1 MPIREKNIMHSV
13 ITSRAGGGLA
23 LAALAAG
30 AALVSLQASAQSF
43 PSKPVRIIVP
53 FPAGGSFDLTARLLA
68 PKMQFG
74 QNVIIENRPGGG
86 TVIGTEYVARQPA
99 DGHTIL
105 MIGPSFTS
113 HAVLRSNLKFDT
125 DKDFASVTQVIGLNM
140 GVTVNPSLPAKTIN
154 EMVELARKRPGEMS
168 FGSSGT
174 GTSHHLL
181 IEALAIASKTKLT
194 HAPFQ
199 GAAQAVP
206 ANVGGHI
213 TGTFLNIADTG
224 PFVKQN
230 KLKLLLV
237 TSVRR
242 DPSFPDVPTAR
253 EAGYPQVE
261 AVNWSGFVVHSA
273 TPAAAIQ
280 RLNAE
285 TVKALNL
292 ADVRDNLQKQSMLAT
307 PTTPEEFAALIK
319 SDGERYRRIIKEAGV
334 RIE

>member
-1 MPIREKNIMHSV
+1 MDRTIAVR
-13 ITSRAGGGLA
+13 TRRARLGTA
-23 LAALAAG
+23 VAAA
-30 AALVSLQASAQSF
+30 VVASSGMTPSESAAQSF

-53 FPAGGSFDLTARLLA
+53 FPVGGSFDLTARLLA

-86 TVIGTEYVARQPA
+86 TVIGTEYVVRQPP

-125 DKDFASVTQVIGLNM
+125 DKDFAAVTQVIGLNM
-140 GVTVNPSLPAKTIN
+140 GVCVNPSLPARNIK
-154 EMVELARKRPGEMS
+154 EMIELARKRPGEMS

-181 IEALAIASKTKLT
+181 IEALAIAGKAKLT
-194 HAPFQ
+194 HAPYQ

-213 TGTFLNIADTG
+213 TGTFLNVADTG
-224 PFVKQN
+224 PFVKQG
-230 KLKLLLV
+230 KLRLLV
-237 TSVRR
+237 VTSAQR
-242 DPSFPDVPTAR
+242 DASFPDVPTSR
-253 EAGYPQVE
+253 EAGLPQIE

-273 TPAAAIQ
+273 TPSSAIQ

-292 ADVRDNLQKQSMLAT
+292 AEVRDNLERQSMAAT
-307 PTTPEEFAALIK
+307 PTTPEQFAALIK
-319 SDGERYRRIIKEAGV
+319 SDGDRYRRIIKEAGV

>member
-1 MPIREKNIMHSV
+1 MSIATHRTLIVTAAAVAS
-13 ITSRAGGGLA
+13 ITA
-23 LAALAAG
+23 LPAI
-30 AALVSLQASAQSF
+30 AQTF
-43 PSKPVRIIVP
+43 PSKPVKIVVP

-68 PKMQFG
+68 QKMQFG

-86 TVIGTEYVARQPA
+86 TVIGTEYVVRQPP

-140 GVTVNPSLPAKTIN
+140 GVCVNPSLPAKSMK
-154 EMVELARKRPGEMS
+154 EMIELARKRPGEMS

-194 HAPFQ
+194 HAPYQ

-213 TGTFLNIADTG
+213 TGTFLNVADTG
-224 PFVKQN
+224 HFVKQG
-230 KLKLLLV
+230 KLRLLV
-237 TSVRR
+237 VTSAQR
-242 DPSFPDVPTAR
+242 DSSFPDVPTAR
-253 EAGYPQVE
+253 EAGLPQIE
-261 AVNWSGFVVHSA
+261 AINWSGFVVHSG
-273 TPAAAIQ
+273 TPGAAIQ

-285 TVKALNL
+285 TVKALHL
-292 ADVRDNLQKQSMLAT
+292 PEVRDNLQKQSMMAT

-334 RIE
+334 KIE